1 MIMFDLIK
9 PRWPAVI
16 LNSRN
21 LLFLFLLFVSFA
33 AFAAGQ
39 FPRLLG
45 MNIGNK
51 HYHEPTYQAELA
63 KLDIVI
69 LGFFKGWQP
78 RKGYTHGV
86 AVRDIQKRSPKL
98 SIGQYTILNEARTVA
113 SDAAMADII
122 TKLSQH
128 DWWLRNSL
136 GEMVQWTKQYSAWET
151 NFTHWAK
158 PDSNGERYPQW
169 SARRNSEVFFRG
181 VPELRI
187 WYTDNVMYRPR
198 VRADWDG
205 DGVDDAQDVPGIQ
218 AAWRSGYRSWW
229 ESIRALHPD
238 IWIIGN
244 ADSDLSEPE
253 FFRQLDGV
261 FLEGLMGKPWSLERR
276 QGWFGM
282 MKRYRNVEKNLRGP
296 RIVGFNVWGNPAD
309 FRFFRYALAS
319 CLMGDGYFNFTDEKR
334 GYSSVPWFDEY
345 DVKLG
350 KALGPWVEK
359 PWRDGVWRRDFE
371 GGVVLLNPGDQTL
384 SIELE
389 SGLKRIAGK
398 QDPVTNN
405 GQAVSKVLLPPRDG
419 LILVKGG

>member
-1 MIMFDLIK
+1 MTPSGLYV
-9 PRWPAVI
+9 R
-16 LNSRN
+16 LC
-21 LLFLFLLFVSFA
+21 FLLMLGAAQGFA
-33 AFAAGQ
+33 YADT

-45 MNIGNK
+45 MNIGEK
-51 HYHEPTYQAELA
+51 HYHEPAYQANLA
-63 KLDIVI
+63 KLDIAI
-69 LGFFKGWQP
+69 LGFYKGWQP
-78 RKGYTHGV
+78 RQGYSHGD
-86 AVRDIQKRSPKL
+86 AVRDLQARNPNMR
-98 SIGQYTILNEARTVA
+98 IGQYTVLNEARDVHNDT
-113 SDAAMADII
+113 STADIVR
-122 TKLSQH
+122 KLNWH
-128 DWWLRNSL
+128 KWWLRNAA
-136 GEMVQWTKQYSAWET
+136 GERVQWTRQYSAWET

-158 PDSNGERYPQW
+158 PDANGDRYPQW
-169 SARRNSEVFFRG
+169 SVRRNSEVFFRN

-187 WYTDNVMYRPR
+187 WYADNVMHRPR
-198 VRADWDG
+198 VRADWDD
-205 DGVDDAQDVPGIQ
+205 DGIDEDTDDPRTLS
-218 AAWRSGYRSWW
+218 AWRRGYQIWW
-229 ESIRALHPD
+229 ASIRALHPGV
-238 IWIIGN
+238 WIIGN

-253 FFRQLDGV
+253 FTGQLDGA
-261 FLEGLMGKPWSLERR
+261 FLEGLMGKSWSLERR
-276 QGWFGM
+276 RGWAAM
-282 MKRYRNVEKNLRGP
+282 MKRYRDVERNLRAP

-309 FRFFRYALAS
+309 LRFFRYALAS
-319 CLMGDGYFNFTDEKR
+319 CLMGDGYFNFTDEMR

>member
-1 MIMFDLIK
+1 
-9 PRWPAVI
+9 
-16 LNSRN
+16 
-21 LLFLFLLFVSFA
+21 
-33 AFAAGQ
+33 
-39 FPRLLG
+39 
-45 MNIGNK
+45 
-51 HYHEPTYQAELA
+51 
-63 KLDIVI
+63 
-69 LGFFKGWQP
+69 
-78 RKGYTHGV
+78 
-86 AVRDIQKRSPKL
+86 
-98 SIGQYTILNEARTVA
+98 
-113 SDAAMADII
+113 
-122 TKLSQH
+122 
-128 DWWLRNSL
+128 
-136 GEMVQWTKQYSAWET
+136 
-151 NFTHWAK
+151 
-158 PDSNGERYPQW
+158 
-169 SARRNSEVFFRG
+169 
-181 VPELRI
+181 
-187 WYTDNVMYRPR
+187 
-198 VRADWDG
+198 
-205 DGVDDAQDVPGIQ
+205 
-218 AAWRSGYRSWW
+218 
-229 ESIRALHPD
+229 
-238 IWIIGN
+238 
-244 ADSDLSEPE
+244 
-253 FFRQLDGV
+253 
-261 FLEGLMGKPWSLERR
+261 
-276 QGWFGM
+276 M